1 MRSYHKC
8 LSEGEGVFCINL
20 TIIQSVMWMW
30 TFPEKLFKVFFLRR
44 SYVLC
49 LRRVVARTKVLTM
62 VVIIIMAFFTYQ
74 RNLLLMT
81 RCNQRQPILL
91 IILSKSQG
99 VTAFEPGFEFQFRES
114 RPPSDFRCL

>member
-1 MRSYHKC
+1 MNPTVSRLKYTTSHRPPAVGGVVF
-8 LSEGEGVFCINL
+8 LGEVI
-20 TIIQSVMWMW
+20 
-30 TFPEKLFKVFFLRR
+30 
-44 SYVLC
+44 LC

-99 VTAFEPGFEFQFRES
+99 VTAFVPGFEFQFRES